1 MVRVQTLLQLCA
13 PALRR
18 CCAGLHMGVGGGGGG
33 GALLHG
39 EFFFRA
45 KCVCKVKVG
54 LVKRHV
60 YTTILAT
67 LVWWAWFHTSMN

>member
-1 MVRVQTLLQLCA
+1 
-13 PALRR
+13 
-18 CCAGLHMGVGGGGGG
+18 MGVGGGGARGGGG

-54 LVKRHV
+54 LVKRTCVHN
-60 YTTILAT
+60 YPSNLS
-67 LVWWAWFHTSMN
+67 LVGVVSHLHELRN

>member
-1 MVRVQTLLQLCA
+1 
-13 PALRR
+13 
-18 CCAGLHMGVGGGGGG
+18 MGVGGGG

-54 LVKRHV
+54 LVKRTCLHN
-60 YTTILAT
+60 YPSNLS
-67 LVWWAWFHTSMN
+67 LVGVVSHLHELRN